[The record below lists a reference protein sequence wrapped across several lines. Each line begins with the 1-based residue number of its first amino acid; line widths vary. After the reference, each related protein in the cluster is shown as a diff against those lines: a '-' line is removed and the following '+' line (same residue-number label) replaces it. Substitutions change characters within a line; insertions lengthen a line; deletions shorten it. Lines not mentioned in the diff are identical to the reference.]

1 MPRFPGVNH
10 QRAIRAFARAGF
22 RIKRQGRHII
32 MTNDEVDLII
42 PRNNPVDAYTMGSII
57 ARAGLTVSEFR
68 ELL

>member
-1 MPRFPGVNH
+1 
-10 QRAIRAFARAGF
+10 
-22 RIKRQGRHII
+22 

-42 PRNNPVDAYTMGSII
+42 HRNNPIDAYTMGGII